1 MEAWFLPEK
10 SGVSPAWSHSEGSAV
25 VPTSEMNKPEL
36 ALSTETPRKEVI
48 NINTRVS
55 SGGGVL

>member
-1 MEAWFLPEK
+1 MEAWFLPEL
-10 SGVSPAWSHSEGSAV
+10 SGVSPARSHSEGSSV
-25 VPTSEMNKPEL
+25 VPTSEMNEPEL

-48 NINTRVS
+48 NTRVS

>member
-1 MEAWFLPEK
+1 MEAWFLPEL
-10 SGVSPAWSHSEGSAV
+10 SGVSPAWSNSEGSSV
-25 VPTSEMNKPEL
+25 VPTSEMNEPEL

-48 NINTRVS
+48 NTRVS